1 MSLTPT
7 PPSFGAMTKSFWDRR
22 EGKLGKAFLVA
33 GALAV
38 FALLFFF
45 WGLIVPFV
53 VSTIDNT
60 IHLVIAIAIL
70 LFLLFLATNKRVHLL
85 VSTMFQMTM
94 RWMVSAVVQT
104 DPIAVIRI
112 NITKMREQL
121 QSFQR
126 VITTLAGSKRAL
138 EDDIHRKEEDIL
150 MQGNKAQQVE
160 KMIQNKQGQL
170 AAAGS
175 NYSVQQQLQLELQK
189 LGLDKN
195 NYMTAAGLQMR
206 GAEKE
211 RSMLKSTDY
220 FYFNLSRL
228 GNVIEAQINQ
238 KTQEADQLA
247 QERKTILAAQKAIN
261 AATGLLRPDP
271 ASLEMNNQAL
281 EYLQDETENTLGA
294 MDDLNHWSQKY
305 LTDFDVTNAAA
316 AAAAQAKFDELTARL
331 SGGASTS
338 TAAQTTPLQA
348 MQTVSAAPKK
358 DGLSVEQDLSKGYI
372 DFLKK

>member
-7 PPSFGAMTKSFWDRR
+7 PNFQSVAKSFWDKR
-22 EGKLGKAFLVA
+22 EGKLGKAVLVG
-33 GALAV
+33 GALLILAV
-38 FALLFFF
+38 LIFF
-45 WGLIVPFV
+45 WGMIVPFLE
-53 VSTIDNT
+53 SMIYNTID
-60 IHLVIAIAIL
+60 LVIGIAIL
-70 LFLLFLATNKRVHLL
+70 CFLLFLATNKRVHML
-85 VSTMFQMTM
+85 VSMMFQMTM
-94 RWMVSAVVQT
+94 RWMVSAIVQT

-121 QSFQR
+121 QSFQG

-138 EDDIHRKEEDIL
+138 EDDIRKKEEDIL
-150 MQGNKAQQVE
+150 MQGNKAKQVE
-160 KMIQNKQGQL
+160 KMILSKQGQL
-170 AAAGS
+170 S
-175 NYSVQQQLQLELQK
+175 SSTSSSDDQQLQLDIQK

-195 NYMTAAGLQMR
+195 NYLTAAGLQMR
-206 GAEKE
+206 GVAKEK
-211 RSMLKSTDY
+211 SMLKSTDY

-228 GNVIEAQINQ
+228 GNVIEAQIDQ

-305 LTDFDVTNAAA
+305 LTDFDITNAAA
-316 AAAAQAKFDELTARL
+316 AEAAQIKFDELTARL
-331 SGGASTS
+331 SGAVNVPTTTIVTTG
-338 TAAQTTPLQA
+338 QTLA
-348 MQTVSAAPKK
+348 TVNATRNK
-358 DGLSVEQDLSKGYI
+358 DGVYEEQDPGNAPYS

>member
-1 MSLTPT
+1 M
-7 PPSFGAMTKSFWDRR
+7 
-22 EGKLGKAFLVA
+22 
-33 GALAV
+33 
-38 FALLFFF
+38 
-45 WGLIVPFV
+45 
-53 VSTIDNT
+53 
-60 IHLVIAIAIL
+60 
-70 LFLLFLATNKRVHLL
+70 
-85 VSTMFQMTM
+85 M
-94 RWMVSAVVQT
+94 RWMVSAIVQT

-121 QSFQR
+121 QSFQG

-138 EDDIHRKEEDIL
+138 EDDIRKKEEDIL
-150 MQGNKAQQVE
+150 MQGNKAKQVE
-160 KMIQNKQGQL
+160 KMILSKQAQL
-170 AAAGS
+170 SSSTSSS
-175 NYSVQQQLQLELQK
+175 NDQQLQLDIQK

-195 NYMTAAGLQMR
+195 NYLTAAGLQMR
-206 GAEKE
+206 GVAKEK
-211 RSMLKSTDY
+211 SMLKSTDY

-228 GNVIEAQINQ
+228 GNVIEAQIDQ

-305 LTDFDVTNAAA
+305 LTDFDITNAAA
-316 AAAAQAKFDELTARL
+316 AEAAQIKFDELTARL
-331 SGGASTS
+331 SGTVNVPTTTIVTS
-338 TAAQTTPLQA
+338 GQTLA
-348 MQTVSAAPKK
+348 TVNATRNK
-358 DGLSVEQDLSKGYI
+358 DGVYEEQNPGNAPYT

>member
-7 PPSFGAMTKSFWDRR
+7 PNFQSVAKSFWDKR
-22 EGKLGKAFLVA
+22 EGKLGKAVLV
-33 GALAV
+33 GGVLLILAV
-38 FALLFFF
+38 LIFF
-45 WGLIVPFV
+45 WGMIVPFLE
-53 VSTIDNT
+53 SMIYNTID
-60 IHLVIAIAIL
+60 LVIGIAIL
-70 LFLLFLATNKRVHLL
+70 CFLLFLATNKRVHML
-85 VSTMFQMTM
+85 VSMMFQMTM
-94 RWMVSAVVQT
+94 RWMVSAIVQT

-121 QSFQR
+121 QSFQG

-138 EDDIHRKEEDIL
+138 EDDIRKKEEDIL
-150 MQGNKAQQVE
+150 MQGNKAKQVE
-160 KMIQNKQGQL
+160 KMILSKQGQL
-170 AAAGS
+170 S
-175 NYSVQQQLQLELQK
+175 SSTSSSDDQQLQLDIQK

-195 NYMTAAGLQMR
+195 NYLTAAGLQMR
-206 GAEKE
+206 GVAKEK
-211 RSMLKSTDY
+211 SMLKSTDY

-228 GNVIEAQINQ
+228 GNVIEAQIDQ

-305 LTDFDVTNAAA
+305 LTDFDITNAAA
-316 AAAAQAKFDELTARL
+316 AEAAQIKFDELTARL
-331 SGGASTS
+331 SGTVNVPTTTIVTS
-338 TAAQTTPLQA
+338 GQTLA
-348 MQTVSAAPKK
+348 TVNATRNK
-358 DGLSVEQDLSKGYI
+358 DGVYEEQDPGNAPYS

>member
-7 PPSFGAMTKSFWDRR
+7 PNFQTVAKSFWDKR
-22 EGKLGKAFLVA
+22 EGKLGKAVLVG
-33 GALAV
+33 GALLILGV
-38 FALLFFF
+38 LIFF
-45 WGLIVPFV
+45 WGMIVPFLE
-53 VSTIDNT
+53 SMIYNTID
-60 IHLVIAIAIL
+60 LVIGIAIL
-70 LFLLFLATNKRVHLL
+70 CFLLFLATNKRVHML
-85 VSTMFQMTM
+85 VSMMFQMAM

-121 QSFQR
+121 QAFQG

-138 EDDIHRKEEDIL
+138 EDDIRKKEEDIL
-150 MQGNKAQQVE
+150 MQGNKAKQVE
-160 KMIQNKQGQL
+160 KMIANKQAQL
-170 AAAGS
+170 SSSTSSSAD
-175 NYSVQQQLQLELQK
+175 QQLQLEIQK

-195 NYMTAAGLQMR
+195 NYLTAAGLQMR
-206 GAEKE
+206 GVAKEK
-211 RSMLKSTDY
+211 SMLKSTDY

-228 GNVIEAQINQ
+228 GNVIEAQIDQ

-305 LTDFDVTNAAA
+305 LTDFDITNAAA
-316 AAAAQAKFDELTARL
+316 AEAAQIKFDELTARL
-331 SGGASTS
+331 SGTVNVPTTTIITTG
-338 TAAQTTPLQA
+338 QTLT
-348 MQTVSAAPKK
+348 TVNATRAK
-358 DGLSVEQDLSKGYI
+358 DGVYEEQDPGNAPYS